1 MVHLASTV
9 VKRYQV
15 KHLGSIRTPPAPSVP
30 QQPPFLLIIRANY
43 PCKMVTSLL
52 PCYSW
57 KQRTLSAQAMTIG
70 YSSMELLLRPLV
82 EVFSLLE
89 TRTCKLAEPRVA
101 GTGNTSGSLR
111 VMVSGATPWELV
123 CSSAYSSYGT
133 QHHRQLFDLN
143 CILCPRRQYPMLIK
157 YHLQISASAM
167 QPQHSSDC
175 QLWIIG
181 IPRSSAHKCTSFV
194 IKWV

>member
-1 MVHLASTV
+1 MTQVLVPEECKPWSPCASQARVSSMVHLASTV

-30 QQPPFLLIIRANY
+30 QQPAFLLIIRANY
-43 PCKMVTSLL
+43 PCKMVTPLL

-57 KQRTLSAQAMTIG
+57 KQRTLSAQAMAIG
-70 YSSMELLLRPLV
+70 YSSMELSLRPLV

-111 VMVSGATPWELV
+111 VMVSGATPAPTPW
-123 CSSAYSSYGT
+123 SAAP
-133 QHHRQLFDLN
+133 
-143 CILCPRRQYPMLIK
+143 CILPTG
-157 YHLQISASAM
+157 HSATD
-167 QPQHSSDC
+167 SS
-175 QLWIIG
+175 L
-181 IPRSSAHKCTSFV
+181 T
-194 IKWV
+194 